1 MKLEIEITE
10 DEIRSA
16 AVPTVK
22 VVEILPTK
30 VWIESDMMGARHV
43 VMHHQG
49 YGEPFTYASF
59 HYDYAYTSN
68 GGTWDAAHRLALD
81 LGATEPVEQR
91 QRDFHFPTAD
101 ELREQIKGMQG
112 MLASLGRARGLL
124 VELDSVLRMA
134 ESHNGG
140 ALTAAHVRAAV
151 EPYLPLDLGPNTE
164 AQRLEDW
171 HEDDGPALW
180 WRFPLNE
187 PPYCGHP
194 NCDDWPGYHTHWTP
208 LVVPDAPA
216 VAVAAEAA

>member
-1 MKLEIEITE
+1 MSNSYQPLGLGCSEGLG
-10 DEIRSA
+10 A

-101 ELREQIKGMQG
+101 ESRETDLWRCTVCGRTG
-112 MLASLGRARGLL
+112 TVGRCCGEETREPVRARGLPG
-124 VELDSVLRMA
+124 S
-134 ESHNGG
+134 
-140 ALTAAHVRAAV
+140 AA
-151 EPYLPLDLGPNTE
+151 D
-164 AQRLEDW
+164 
-171 HEDDGPALW
+171 
-180 WRFPLNE
+180 
-187 PPYCGHP
+187 
-194 NCDDWPGYHTHWTP
+194 
-208 LVVPDAPA
+208 
-216 VAVAAEAA
+216 

>member
-1 MKLEIEITE
+1 MSNSDQPLGLGCSEGFG
-10 DEIRSA
+10 A

-112 MLASLGRARGLL
+112 MLASLGRARGLPNGCPEYCWCGVPS
-124 VELDSVLRMA
+124 VE
-134 ESHNGG
+134 
-140 ALTAAHVRAAV
+140 
-151 EPYLPLDLGPNTE
+151 
-164 AQRLEDW
+164 
-171 HEDDGPALW
+171 
-180 WRFPLNE
+180 
-187 PPYCGHP
+187 
-194 NCDDWPGYHTHWTP
+194 
-208 LVVPDAPA
+208 
-216 VAVAAEAA
+216 AAEAMGAKGGQAGDGERLAFEAWMRGHCWALCATWDGKQYRSDAEQGGDVDPRAMRTRQLWAAWRDRAALARG